1 MEFGWLYEAGRLKS
15 SFCTCPILST
25 NTGAASFGHST
36 ATPELLMIDAEA
48 ASLNW
53 RPVSFW
59 SADASD
65 FWRAVGVS
73 CTSVSIVSQISDP
86 CGEETPT
93 RRTKAT

>member
-1 MEFGWLYEAGRLKS
+1 MALRGWQTEILILHLS
-15 SFCTCPILST
+15 DPI
-25 NTGAASFGHST
+25 NEYWAASFGHST